1 MLVVYKG
8 EIEQILDREITLLI
22 FGAKFNDGRRN

>member
-8 EIEQILDREITLLI
+8 ETEPILDREITLLI
-22 FGAKFNDGRRN
+22 FGAKLDDG